1 MAAPG
6 ATPIILY
13 HSTTAAAQPSTS
25 NLNVGELA
33 INVTD
38 KKVYSKDGGGALI
51 TVVGTLGNQNAN
63 AVAITGGTINGTVIG
78 GASAAAA
85 TVTTLTATADSSFT
99 STGAVK
105 IPVGTAG
112 QQPGTPAQGMIR
124 FNTDTP
130 GFEGYNGSAWGALGG
145 GNTTAKGM
153 WENSNTISA
162 NYTITTNYNAMSAGT
177 ITVNSGVTV
186 TIPAGSRWVI
196 V

>member
-13 HSTTAAAQPSTS
+13 NSTTAAAVPSTS

-63 AVAITGGTINGTVIG
+63 AVAVTGGNINGTVIG
-78 GASAAAA
+78 NSTAAAA
-85 TVTTLTATADSSFT
+85 TVTVLTATSDSSFT

-105 IPVGTAG
+105 IPAGTTG
-112 QQPGTPAQGMIR
+112 QQPITPTQGMIR
-124 FNTDTP
+124 YNTSTP
-130 GFEGYNGSAWGALGG
+130 GFEGYSGTAWGALGG
-145 GNTTAKGM
+145 GNTTSKGL
-153 WENSNTISA
+153 WENSQNITA
-162 NYTITTNYNAMSAGT
+162 NYTVTTGYSAMSSGP
-177 ITVNSGVTV
+177 ITVDAGVTV
-186 TIPAGSRWVI
+186 TLPAGSRWV
-196 V
+196 VL